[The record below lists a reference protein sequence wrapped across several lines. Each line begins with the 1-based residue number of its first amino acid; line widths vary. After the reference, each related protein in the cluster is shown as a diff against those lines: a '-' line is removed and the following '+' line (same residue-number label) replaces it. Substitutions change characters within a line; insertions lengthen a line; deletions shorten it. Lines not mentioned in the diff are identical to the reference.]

1 MIQSIHF
8 KSNPLYAVEPSNT
21 PNSAS
26 NKAWQK
32 QKVFT
37 AVNNVALTIQNG
49 RVNVLNVEN
58 GIVWL
63 KSILHLQ
70 SHIVRS
76 PKWGAAMQVK
86 LLLLAP

>member
-1 MIQSIHF
+1 VSCTKAIFKAHFLKSSIVKPPSGGFLIQSIHF

-26 NKAWQK
+26 NKVWQK

-58 GIVWL
+58 GIV
-63 KSILHLQ
+63 
-70 SHIVRS
+70 
-76 PKWGAAMQVK
+76 
-86 LLLLAP
+86 